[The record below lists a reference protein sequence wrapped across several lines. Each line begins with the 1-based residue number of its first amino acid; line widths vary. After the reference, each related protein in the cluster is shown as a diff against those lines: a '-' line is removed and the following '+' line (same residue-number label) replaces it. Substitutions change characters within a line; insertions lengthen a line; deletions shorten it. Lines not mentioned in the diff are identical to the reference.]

1 MKHYIV
7 ANNRQELDVLGKL
20 EDEGFMWINSSKL
33 PTEHTISEFPHVI
46 IADNNKDKTIMWS
59 DREVD
64 FERNVVFDGRK
75 EEKIKPRIYIVANKE
90 QELAVLGSLEKE
102 GFKWMDN
109 DRPQEWLPSK
119 EILSEFGFSFP
130 YTIVAYKD
138 KTITWSYSL
147 EYPKGSAVFDGRKEE
162 KMTEVKKY
170 KVTKEFMDKLIE
182 WRGTKT
188 LDATSGDRYSYVGA
202 SDLDA
207 LPKVVK
213 RWWLEDK
220 NPMERNNR
228 LTAII
233 SWLNGDE
240 VFEVEKPK
248 FIVRSDKTDSY
259 GDYTYVVV
267 KGGTTAT
274 SYFLSNATKF
284 STREEAQE
292 WANSHQVV
300 IEVGS
305 EG

>member
-7 ANNRQELDVLGKL
+7 ANKRQELDVLGKL
-20 EDEGFMWINSSKL
+20 EDEGFMWVNSNKL
-33 PTEHTISEFPHVI
+33 PTEHTVSEFPHVI
-46 IADNNKDKTIMWS
+46 IADNNNKNNTIMWS
-59 DREVD
+59 AREVD

-75 EEKIKPRIYIVANKE
+75 
-90 QELAVLGSLEKE
+90 
-102 GFKWMDN
+102 D
-109 DRPQEWLPSK
+109 
-119 EILSEFGFSFP
+119 
-130 YTIVAYKD
+130 
-138 KTITWSYSL
+138 
-147 EYPKGSAVFDGRKEE
+147 E
-162 KMTEVKKY
+162 KMTEAKKY
-170 KVTKEFMDKLIE
+170 KVTKEFMDKLVE

-188 LDATSGDRYSYVGA
+188 LDATSGDRYNYVGA

-228 LTAII
+228 LIAII

-248 FIVRSDKTDSY
+248 FVVRSDKTDSY
-259 GDYTYVVV
+259 GDYHYVVV
-267 KGGTTAT
+267 KGGTTTT
-274 SYFLSNATKF
+274 SYFLAIATKF